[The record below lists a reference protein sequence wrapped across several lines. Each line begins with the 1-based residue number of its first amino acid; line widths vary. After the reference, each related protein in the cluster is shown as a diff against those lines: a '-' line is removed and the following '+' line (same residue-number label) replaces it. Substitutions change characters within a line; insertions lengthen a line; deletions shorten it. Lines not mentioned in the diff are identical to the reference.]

1 MKRISLSAMCGDGAN
16 DCAALKAAHLG
27 ISLSEAEASI
37 AAPFTSKEPNIS
49 CVSMIIREG
58 RAALLTSFGV
68 FKFIVCGSLAE
79 FFCTIILY
87 GIDCNLSSMQF
98 LFMDIFLQLNL
109 ATFFGDTKACE
120 DLYHKPPLTS
130 ILSFLPIMS
139 MVLFMFLSVGFQI
152 FGFYFVRSF
161 SWYKPFVLVSHV
173 ADVSKCHEN
182 FSTFVISMFQYIT
195 MAILFSK
202 GKPYRQPL
210 YTNKK
215 FTGVLLLTTLI
226 CCYITLIP
234 PSWVVGVLDFN
245 LPPEFDARIQLLM
258 IAGVNLVLAF
268 LVEEILVDVILQKMI
283 YPRFKQY
290 RKSLK
295 SDVRFE
301 EVDVKTIKQTVIKSV
316 KEYKNGQNGNMT
328 EDKYIVTKC

>member
-1 MKRISLSAMCGDGAN
+1 
-16 DCAALKAAHLG
+16 
-27 ISLSEAEASI
+27 
-37 AAPFTSKEPNIS
+37 
-49 CVSMIIREG
+49 
-58 RAALLTSFGV
+58 
-68 FKFIVCGSLAE
+68 
-79 FFCTIILY
+79 
-87 GIDCNLSSMQF
+87 
-98 LFMDIFLQLNL
+98 
-109 ATFFGDTKACE
+109 
-120 DLYHKPPLTS
+120 
-130 ILSFLPIMS
+130 
-139 MVLFMFLSVGFQI
+139 
-152 FGFYFVRSF
+152 
-161 SWYKPFVLVSHV
+161 
-173 ADVSKCHEN
+173 
-182 FSTFVISMFQYIT
+182 MFQYIT